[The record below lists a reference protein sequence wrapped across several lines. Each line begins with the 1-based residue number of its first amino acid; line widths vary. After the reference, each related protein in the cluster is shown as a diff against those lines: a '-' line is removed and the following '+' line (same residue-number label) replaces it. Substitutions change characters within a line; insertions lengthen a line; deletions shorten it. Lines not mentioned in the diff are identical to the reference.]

1 MPTPVEIRV
10 ALHRGPGTPGFA
22 PFGAGLGP
30 WPGFG
35 SGGSG
40 PPGGGIVGEIAG
52 ADTIGYRPA
61 PLSEG
66 PPDSLRGAASE
77 RWVRRIVD
85 TVNRS
90 LSGKLNVTL
99 SVTLTANS
107 ASTIIKDARISAF
120 SALMFAP
127 LTANAAA
134 EQAAGGLYVSAQQS
148 GQATIQHANNAQS
161 DRRFRLCIF
170 A

>member
-10 ALHRGPGTPGFA
+10 GLHRGPGTPGFS
-22 PFGAGLGP
+22 PFGGSLGP
-30 WPGFG
+30 FPGFG

-40 PPGGGIVGEIAG
+40 PPGGAPAGEVAG

-66 PPDSLRGAASE
+66 PPTSLHGAASE

-99 SVTLTANS
+99 SVTLTANA
-107 ASTIIKDARISAF
+107 ASTVITDARISAF

-127 LTANAAA
+127 LTANAAT

-148 GQATIQHANNAQS
+148 GQATIQHANNAQA
-161 DRRFRLCIF
+161 DRRFRVVILS
-170 A
+170 